1 MVSESIS
8 VDPPPPPPLLL
19 HPPTTTTTATQQ
31 FLIPAA
37 ATSSPTT
44 HQQQLISLSNNKSRS
59 RDRHRKVDG
68 RGTRVRLPALCAARI
83 FQLTRELGHRT
94 DGQTIEWLLHH
105 VPHSHFPSPS
115 DQPSSSFVANS
126 LGTGVASSSSR
137 AKMRPRK
144 KATPSTLGNEADS
157 GSSSS
162 CSAPSPR
169 ALSLSTILPE
179 SSSPSIPPVATAPAA
194 VVPLPQ
200 PPMTAQEP
208 KPARPSEFELFP
220 GTDVGLGNLSFTSLL
235 MQWDKD

>member
-19 HPPTTTTTATQQ
+19 HPPTTTTQQ

-44 HQQQLISLSNNKSRS
+44 HQRQQLISLSNNESRS
-59 RDRHRKVDG
+59 RDRHRKVNG

-144 KATPSTLGNEADS
+144 KATPSTMGNEADS

-162 CSAPSPR
+162 CSAPPPS

-179 SSSPSIPPVATAPAA
+179 SSSPSIPPSSSPAVA

-200 PPMTAQEP
+200 PPMISQEP
-208 KPARPSEFELFP
+208 KSARPSEFELFP